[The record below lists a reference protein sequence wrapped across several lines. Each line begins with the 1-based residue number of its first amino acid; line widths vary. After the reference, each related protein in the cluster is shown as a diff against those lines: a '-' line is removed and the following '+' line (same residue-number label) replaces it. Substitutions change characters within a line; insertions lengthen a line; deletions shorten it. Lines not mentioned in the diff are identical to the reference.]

1 MFQFSPRP
9 GTKAYDMEDDYVD
22 QDTIKKRFQ
31 HLKDVQTDISEKRLK
46 RFVGTEQVLFI
57 EKPSKKNN
65 EVLTGKIDSG
75 QITHI
80 ENKNVSIGDTVQVK
94 ILDSTPFYLKA
105 ELI

>member
-1 MFQFSPRP
+1 MIWKMIML
-9 GTKAYDMEDDYVD
+9 TKIQLRKA
-22 QDTIKKRFQ
+22 
-31 HLKDVQTDISEKRLK
+31 SN
-46 RFVGTEQVLFI
+46 I

-94 ILDSTPFYLKA
+94 ILDATPFYLKA